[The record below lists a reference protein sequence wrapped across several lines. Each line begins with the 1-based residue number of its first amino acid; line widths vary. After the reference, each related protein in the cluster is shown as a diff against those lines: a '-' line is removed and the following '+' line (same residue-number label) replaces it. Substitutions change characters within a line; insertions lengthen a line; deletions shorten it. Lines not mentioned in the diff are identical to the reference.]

1 MKTSAMVTSSIR
13 ELRELAYLTVPPFG
27 TDVKSSREGGR
38 IR

>member
-1 MKTSAMVTSSIR
+1 MITSCIR
-13 ELRELAYLTVPPFG
+13 DLRELASPTVPPFG